1 VLSKAISLVGVKN
14 TYIITNA
21 NMEWI
26 SLVLYFFPACVDII
40 SQIKLLSAKV
50 FYQKINETSRNHGNG
65 MLWKVYTILRAAA
78 DSFNVDINLDNMS
91 SYINF
96 HTQKQN
102 ELHNSVM
109 ESLPSLP
116 DTSSSTTMKKTIMSF
131 GDANNERI
139 ASKIVSNM
147 INNVSQ
153 SRNTEKSNN
162 KIIGESK
169 TIKFTTNP
177 SFKQLHEELNW
188 CYSNMQQ
195 ICDFQEG
202 LDMNIYE

>member
-1 VLSKAISLVGVKN
+1 
-14 TYIITNA
+14 
-21 NMEWI
+21 M
-26 SLVLYFFPACVDII
+26 
-40 SQIKLLSAKV
+40 
-50 FYQKINETSRNHGNG
+50 NETYRNHGNG

-102 ELHNSVM
+102 ELHNSVV

-116 DTSSSTTMKKTIMSF
+116 DTSSSTMKKTIVSF

-153 SRNTEKSNN
+153 SRNTENSN

-195 ICDFQEG
+195 ICDFEEG